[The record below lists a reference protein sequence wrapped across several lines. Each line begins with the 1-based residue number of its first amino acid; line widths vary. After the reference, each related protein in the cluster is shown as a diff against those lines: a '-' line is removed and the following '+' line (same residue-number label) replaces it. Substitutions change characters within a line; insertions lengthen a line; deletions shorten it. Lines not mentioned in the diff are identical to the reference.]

1 MRSADAKG
9 VAMKKSLLSR
19 CIRILL
25 PRCVRTKVRW
35 RLLLLTSMPIMLSLA
50 GMVALTLYWTLTYS
64 WQNLLTTVRSDLAGA
79 HHAVI
84 VQQTRQSEHLEHL
97 RDAWAFQLRLR
108 ESPDQLQ
115 DWVMPLASNYGLD
128 FLRLRRGAELD
139 TLTAQELTALRAGHS
154 VSHFVVWSQQEMRAL
169 SPLLAK
175 RAVLWQRDGTK
186 VVENRGLISLSLTP
200 VMGRDGSLWAVL
212 EGGELVNGSTRL
224 VDELKGQVFAK
235 NTLPDGSV
243 GTVTLFLDDLRVSTN
258 VPQQ

>member
-1 MRSADAKG
+1 
-9 VAMKKSLLSR
+9 MKKSLLSR

-139 TLTAQELTALRAGHS
+139 TLTAQELTALRAGRS